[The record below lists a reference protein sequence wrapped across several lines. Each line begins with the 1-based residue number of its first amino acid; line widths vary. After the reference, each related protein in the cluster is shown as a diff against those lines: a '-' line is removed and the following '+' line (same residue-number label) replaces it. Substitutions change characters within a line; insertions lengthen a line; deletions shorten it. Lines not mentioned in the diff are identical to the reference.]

1 MRFISQQHW
10 FITS

>member
-1 MRFISQQHW
+1 MRFTSQQHW